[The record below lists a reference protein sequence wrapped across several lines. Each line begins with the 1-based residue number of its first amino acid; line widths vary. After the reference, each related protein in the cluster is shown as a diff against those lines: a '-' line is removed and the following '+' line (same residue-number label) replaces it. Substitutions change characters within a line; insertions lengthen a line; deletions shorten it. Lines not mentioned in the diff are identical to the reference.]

1 MLMKGEVMSQVLKV
15 DEWQG
20 GCDWYVADVK
30 TWTGWHAMART
41 FGISDVEQFIELL
54 RGKYNA
60 EFVHYNRR
68 NDLLLFSFREY
79 KDAHQLKLDVNR
91 IARKQNIQVEKWVK
105 Y

>member
-1 MLMKGEVMSQVLKV
+1 MKGEVMSQILKV

-30 TWTGWHAMART
+30 TFTGWRAMART
-41 FGISDVEQFIELL
+41 FGITDVEQFKELL
-54 RGKYNA
+54 KGKYNA

-68 NDLLLFSFREY
+68 NDLLLFSFKEY

>member
-1 MLMKGEVMSQVLKV
+1 MSQILKV

-41 FGISDVEQFIELL
+41 FGISSVEQFIELL

-60 EFVHYNRR
+60 EIMGYISEK
-68 NDLLLFSFREY
+68 DLLLFSFPKY

>member
-1 MLMKGEVMSQVLKV
+1 MSQLLKV
-15 DEWQG
+15 EEWESAHR
-20 GCDWYVADVK
+20 WHVADVK
-30 TWTGWHAMART
+30 TFTGWRAMART
-41 FGISDVEQFIELL
+41 FGITDVEQFKELL
-54 RGKYNA
+54 KGKYNA

>member
-1 MLMKGEVMSQVLKV
+1 MKGEVMSQVLKV

-20 GCDWYVADVK
+20 GRDWYVADVK

-41 FGISDVEQFIELL
+41 FGISSVEQFIELL

-60 EFVHYNRR
+60 EIMGYNSEK
-68 NDLLLFSFREY
+68 DLLLFSFPKY

>member
-1 MLMKGEVMSQVLKV
+1 MSQILKV

-30 TWTGWHAMART
+30 TFTGWRAMART
-41 FGISDVEQFIELL
+41 FGITDVEQFKELL
-54 RGKYNA
+54 KGKYNA

-68 NDLLLFSFREY
+68 NDLLLFSFKEY